1 MKTSLRL
8 AALFALTFTALADG
22 PADNKFDA
30 VRRVPPEGI
39 QIAPAARTE
48 LQAGA
53 DALAKEI
60 DSLRSALKG
69 KAALLDLLPDVQI
82 YHKAV
87 DWALR
92 HDEFYTTNEVATA
105 RDLLKRGGERA
116 QSLREGKAP
125 WLAQTGLVVRA
136 YQSKIDGSIQPYGL
150 VVPPNFAPGGAPL
163 RLDFW
168 AHGRGEKL
176 TEMSFVDGRQKS
188 PGQFVPPG
196 ALVLHLYG
204 RYCNANKLAGEVDL
218 FEALAHAKKYYPVDD
233 RRLVVRGFSMGGAA
247 AWQFAAHYPGMW
259 AAAAPGAGFS
269 ETPDFLKVFQKEDLK
284 PTWFERKLWHMY
296 DCTDYA
302 ANFFNLPTVAYSGE
316 ADSQKQAADIMAKAI
331 AAEGMQLTHIIG
343 PDKTG
348 HSYHKDSLVEIN
360 RRVDAIVALGKNP
373 VPEQVRFTTWTLRYN
388 NSHWVTVDG
397 LEQHWERARVD
408 ADIDGEN
415 DSIKVTTKN
424 VSALTLAMPSGGY
437 PFPLNK
443 QTKVVLDGTKFDA
456 PLAETD
462 RSWKVSFWKAGKLWN
477 MTVSAQDD
485 VVKKTVKADVGPR
498 KVHGLQGPIDDAFLD
513 SFLMV
518 RPTGQPLNERVG
530 KWATNEMAHAIEH
543 WRRQFRGDA
552 RVKDD
557 SAITDADIAA
567 HNLVLWGDAESNKL
581 LARVLASLPLL
592 RWDKESVRLGGQ
604 TFSAAGHVPVL
615 IYPNPLNPKK
625 YIVINS
631 GFTFREYD
639 YLNNARQVPKLP
651 DYAVIDLSVP
661 VNSRFPGGIAT
672 AGFFGERWEL
682 FPGGTK

>member
-1 MKTSLRL
+1 MKKSLCL
-8 AALFALTFTALADG
+8 AALFALTFAAPADG
-22 PADNKFDA
+22 PADNKFDG

-48 LQAGA
+48 LQAGV
-53 DALAKEI
+53 DALAKDIEA
-60 DSLRSALKG
+60 LRTSLKG

-176 TEMSFVDGRQKS
+176 TEMSFLDQRHKS

-218 FEALAHAKKYYPVDD
+218 FEALAHAKKYYPVDE

-269 ETPDFLKVFQKEDLK
+269 ETPDFLKVFQKEELK

-302 ANFFNLPTVAYSGE
+302 ANLFNLPTVAYSGE
-316 ADSQKQAADIMAKAI
+316 ADSQKQAADIMAKAL
-331 AAEGMQLTHIIG
+331 AAENLSLTHIIG

-360 RRVDAIVALGKNP
+360 RRVDAIVALGKDP
-373 VPEQVRFTTWTLRYN
+373 APDIVHFTTWTLRYN
-388 NSHWVTVDG
+388 QSHWVRIDG
-397 LEQHWERARVD
+397 MEEHWSRARVD
-408 ADIDGEN
+408 ATQIFQEN
-415 DSIKVTTKN
+415 MVRVKTAN
-424 VSALTLAMPSGGY
+424 VSAFSLL
-437 PFPLNK
+437 FPAGSCKLL
-443 QTKVVLDGTKFDA
+443 QGSAPRVVIDNEKLDG
-456 PLAETD
+456 PLIETD
-462 RSWKVSFWKAGKLWN
+462 RSWTAHFRKLAGQWSIAAFTDESSL
-477 MTVSAQDD
+477 
-485 VVKKTVKADVGPR
+485 R
-498 KVHGLQGPIDDAFLD
+498 KRHGLQGPIDDAFLD

-530 KWATNEMAHAIEH
+530 KWATNEMAHAVEH

-581 LARVLASLPLL
+581 LARVLVSLPL

-651 DYAVIDLSVP
+651 DFAVIDLSLP
-661 VNSRFPGGIAT
+661 VGSRFPGGIAT
-672 AGFFGERWEL
+672 AGFFGERWETL
-682 FPGGTK
+682 ADVPK

>member
-1 MKTSLRL
+1 MKTLFRL
-8 AALFALTFTALADG
+8 VALLALTFPAFADG
-22 PADNKFDA
+22 PADNKA
-30 VRRVPPEGI
+30 ESVRRIPPPGI
-39 QIAPAARTE
+39 PIAPAARDE

-53 DALAKEI
+53 DALAKDIEA
-60 DSLRSALKG
+60 LRNSLKG

-92 HDEFYTTNEVATA
+92 HDEFYTTNEVAIA
-105 RDLLKRGGERA
+105 RDMLKRSGERA
-116 QSLREGKAP
+116 AALRSGQAP
-125 WLAQTGLVVRA
+125 WLAQTGLVARG

-176 TEMSFVDGRQKS
+176 TELSFLDQRHKS
-188 PGQFVPPG
+188 AGQFVPPG

-218 FEALAHAKKYYPVDD
+218 FEALAHAKKYYPVDE

-247 AWQFAAHYPGMW
+247 AWQFAVHYPGVW

-269 ETPDFLKVFQKEDLK
+269 ETPDFLKVFQKEDVK
-284 PTWFERKLWHMY
+284 PSWFERKLWHMY

-302 ANFFNLPTVAYSGE
+302 LNLFNLPTVAYSGE
-316 ADSQKQAADIMAKAI
+316 ADSQKQAADIMAKA
-331 AAEGMQLTHIIG
+331 AAVEGLQLTHIIG

-348 HSYHKDSLVEIN
+348 HSYHKDSIVEIN
-360 RRVDAIVALGKNP
+360 RRIDGVVALGKDP
-373 VPEQVRFTTWTLRYN
+373 APDQVRFTTWTLRYN
-388 NSHWVTVDG
+388 QSHWVTVDG
-397 LEQHWERARVD
+397 MEQHWERARVE
-408 ADIDGEN
+408 ADIDREH
-415 DSIKVTTKN
+415 DTIKVTTKN
-424 VSALTLAMPSGGY
+424 VSALTLALPSGTY
-437 PFPLNK
+437 PFALNK
-443 QTKVVLDGTKFDA
+443 KTKISLDGTKFEA

-462 RSWKVSFWKAGKLWN
+462 RSWKVSFWKEGKRWN
-477 MTVSAQDD
+477 MTLPPQDG
-485 VVKKTVKADVGPR
+485 VVMAVKADTGLR
-498 KVHGLQGPIDDAFLD
+498 KRHGLQGPIDDAFLD

-518 RPTGQPLNERVG
+518 RPTGTPLNERVG
-530 KWATNEMAHAIEH
+530 KWADAEMKHAMDH

-557 SAITDADIAA
+557 KAITDADIAA
-567 HNLVLWGDAESNKL
+567 HNLVLWGDPASNKL
-581 LARVLASLPLL
+581 LSRILERLPV
-592 RWDKESVRLGGQ
+592 RWDSQSVRVG
-604 TFSAAGHVPVL
+604 TVSYSAAQHVPVL

-625 YIVINS
+625 YIVLNS

-651 DYAVIDLSVP
+651 DFAIIDLNLP
-661 VNSRFPGGIAT
+661 VTPRHPGGIAT

-682 FPGGTK
+682 PSAKTK